1 LAFNN
6 ASFNNYIFL
15 TADFR
20 FFSFVVIL
28 GKPFKDPHE
37 QRSTS
42 AGISDFIS
50 RFIYC
55 VLCKLK
61 GRCWPGAKAPLEN

>member
-1 LAFNN
+1 MLIVELFFLAFNK

-20 FFSFVVIL
+20 FFSFVVTL
-28 GKPFKDPHE
+28 GKSLKDPHE

-42 AGISDFIS
+42 AGISDFYLS
-50 RFIYC
+50 RFI
-55 VLCKLK
+55 
-61 GRCWPGAKAPLEN
+61 